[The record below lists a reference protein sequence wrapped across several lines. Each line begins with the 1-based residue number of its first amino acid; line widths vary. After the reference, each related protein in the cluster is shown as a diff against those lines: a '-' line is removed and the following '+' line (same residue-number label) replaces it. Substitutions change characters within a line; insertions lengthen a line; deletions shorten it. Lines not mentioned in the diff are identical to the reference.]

1 MKKEIH
7 FAGISGSLRK
17 GSYNTLVLKNV
28 VDLLPEDVS
37 MEILSFEDLPLCNAD
52 YDVPASKERPPIVAG
67 FRNKL
72 AEADALVIVS
82 PEYNYSLPG
91 GLKNAIDWASRGEDS
106 PLLKKPVSV
115 MGATTGMWGTTRM
128 QLAFHS
134 VFQFLNMQPVYKPE
148 VLIAGA
154 KEKFDSSG
162 ILKDEQTKDIIRKN
176 LENLRQIVLHSLTL
190 HTS

>member
-1 MKKEIH
+1 MKKDIH
-7 FAGISGSLRK
+7 FAGITGSLRK
-17 GSYNTLVLKNV
+17 NSYNTLVLKNV

-37 MEILSFEDLPLCNAD
+37 MEILSFEDLPLYNAD
-52 YDVPASKERPPIVAG
+52 YDIPASKERPPIVAG

-82 PEYNYSLPG
+82 PEYNYSIPG

-154 KEKFDSSG
+154 KEKFDGLG

-176 LENLRQIVLHSLTL
+176 LENLRQVVLHNLTL

>member
-1 MKKEIH
+1 MKKDIH

-17 GSYNTLVLKNV
+17 NSYNTLVLKNV
-28 VDLLPEDVS
+28 VDLLPDDVS
-37 MEILSFEDLPLCNAD
+37 MEILSFEDLPLYNAD
-52 YDVPASKERPPIVAG
+52 YDIPASKERPPIVAG

-82 PEYNYSLPG
+82 PEYNYSIPG

-154 KEKFDSSG
+154 KEKFDGLG

-176 LENLRQIVLHSLTL
+176 LENLRQVVLHNLTL

>member
-1 MKKEIH
+1 MKKNIH

-17 GSYNTLVLKNV
+17 NSYNTRLLKNV
-28 VDLLPEDVS
+28 VNLLPSDVS
-37 MEILSFEDLPLCNAD
+37 MEILSFEDLPLYNAD
-52 YDVPASKERPPIVAG
+52 YDLPASQERPAIVAA

-82 PEYNYSLPG
+82 PEYNNSIPG

-115 MGATTGMWGTTRM
+115 MGATTGLWGTVRM

-148 VLIAGA
+148 VLLAGA
-154 KEKFDSSG
+154 KEKFDTAG
-162 ILKDEQTKDIIRKN
+162 NLKDEQTKDIIRKN
-176 LENLRQIVLHSLTL
+176 LENLRHVVLHNLTL
-190 HTS
+190 HTT

>member
-1 MKKEIH
+1 
-7 FAGISGSLRK
+7 
-17 GSYNTLVLKNV
+17 
-28 VDLLPEDVS
+28 
-37 MEILSFEDLPLCNAD
+37 
-52 YDVPASKERPPIVAG
+52 
-67 FRNKL
+67 
-72 AEADALVIVS
+72 
-82 PEYNYSLPG
+82 
-91 GLKNAIDWASRGEDS
+91 
-106 PLLKKPVSV
+106 

-154 KEKFDSSG
+154 KEKFDGLG

-176 LENLRQIVLHSLTL
+176 LENLRQVVLHNLTL

>member
-1 MKKEIH
+1 MKKDIH

-17 GSYNTLVLKNV
+17 NSYNTLVLKNV

-37 MEILSFEDLPLCNAD
+37 MEILSFEDLPLYNAD
-52 YDVPASKERPPIVAG
+52 YDIPASKERPPIVAG

-82 PEYNYSLPG
+82 PEYNYSIPG

-154 KEKFDSSG
+154 KEKFDGLG

-176 LENLRQIVLHSLTL
+176 LENLRQVVLHNLTL